1 MRVRIHKGNAD
12 IRNEEE
18 EDNKVL
24 INKKSLDRLI
34 LDVLDEMLQ
43 ETALV
48 MEEPSQ
54 MRAEGACSAKGFY
67 RLDKILQVINAINLS
82 EKGKL
87 YAKSKK

>member
-1 MRVRIHKGNAD
+1 MRVRIYKGNAD

-24 INKKSLDRLI
+24 ISKKSLDRLI
-34 LDVLDEMLQ
+34 LASLNEMLQ
-43 ETALV
+43 EISLV
-48 MEEPSQ
+48 
-54 MRAEGACSAKGFY
+54 EGEGSNSKVAAACGAKGFY
-67 RLDKILQVINAINLS
+67 RLEKILQIINAINLS